1 MNEVIERLEKIEML
15 MRISGKSALD
25 INECVAYTGISKTYL
40 RHLTA
45 GHVIPHYKK
54 CGRLFFKKSEL
65 DEWMLQNRVPTDAEI
80 NELANKLY

>member
-1 MNEVIERLEKIEML
+1 MDEVIERLEKIEML

-25 INECVAYTGISKTYL
+25 INECSAYTGISKTYL
-40 RHLTA
+40 RHLTS
-45 GHVIPHYKK
+45 GHIIPHYKK